1 MNNNW
6 MNTFCFYD
14 IDLNGK
20 SLDEVKTF
28 ANLLGYDFH
37 VKHPVPAGAKP
48 EDYDLTFWF
57 GVKGKSYWEGAIDLD
72 TNLVYEFDFNGEDGW
87 LSEM

>member
-1 MNNNW
+1 MDNNW

-28 ANLLGYDFH
+28 ANLLGYDFNIEH
-37 VKHPVPAGAKP
+37 VVPRGANP

-57 GVKGKSYWEGAIDLD
+57 GVKGRSHWEGSIDLY
-72 TNLVYEFDFNGEDGW
+72 NHLVYEFDFNGEDGW